1 MKYDYNNIDTLED
14 LVGIL
19 LQEIEERK
27 EDVGFVNI
35 AEHYLESVREELAID
50 NEDVEICNEI
60 IEEVIDFLNTYKP
73 TLTCVGVNG
82 EDNVCNITLIG
93 VQGYLIHNYTLQV
106 NTEKLKDYNVAYML
120 STKVRTLYY
129 SMEELPTKTDIMD
142 IIREITEE

>member
-27 EDVGFVNI
+27 EDIGFVNI
-35 AEHYLESVREELAID
+35 AEHYLESIREELAID
-50 NEDVEICNEI
+50 NENAEICNDI

-73 TLTCVGVNG
+73 TLTCVGING
-82 EDNVCNITLIG
+82 EDNICNITLIG
-93 VQGYLIHNYTLQV
+93 VQGYLIHNYTLQA

-142 IIREITEE
+142 IIQEITEE

>member
-27 EDVGFVNI
+27 EDIGFVNI
-35 AEHYLESVREELAID
+35 AEHYLESIREELAID

>member
-27 EDVGFVNI
+27 EDIGFVNI
-35 AEHYLESVREELAID
+35 AEHYLESIREELAID
-50 NEDVEICNEI
+50 NENVEICNEI

-106 NTEKLKDYNVAYML
+106 NTEKLKDYSVAYML

>member
-27 EDVGFVNI
+27 EDIGFVNI
-35 AEHYLESVREELAID
+35 AEHYLESIREELAID
-50 NEDVEICNEI
+50 NENAEICNEI
-60 IEEVIDFLNTYKP
+60 IEEVVDFLNTYKP
-73 TLTCVGVNG
+73 TLTCVGING
-82 EDNVCNITLIG
+82 EDNICNITLIG
-93 VQGYLIHNYTLQV
+93 VQGYLIHNYTLQA
-106 NTEKLKDYNVAYML
+106 NTEKLKNYNVAYIL

>member
-27 EDVGFVNI
+27 EDIGFVNI
-35 AEHYLESVREELAID
+35 AEHYLESIREELAID
-50 NEDVEICNEI
+50 NENAEICNEI

-73 TLTCVGVNG
+73 TLTCVGING
-82 EDNVCNITLIG
+82 EDNICNITLIG
-93 VQGYLIHNYTLQV
+93 VQGYLIHNYTLQA
-106 NTEKLKDYNVAYML
+106 NTEKLKDYSIAYML

-129 SMEELPTKTDIMD
+129 SMEELPTETDIMD
-142 IIREITEE
+142 IIREIMEE

>member
-27 EDVGFVNI
+27 EDIGFVNI
-35 AEHYLESVREELAID
+35 AEHYLESIREELAID
-50 NEDVEICNEI
+50 NENVEICNEI

>member
-27 EDVGFVNI
+27 EDIGFVNI
-35 AEHYLESVREELAID
+35 AEHYLESIREELAID
-50 NEDVEICNEI
+50 NENVEICNEI

-82 EDNVCNITLIG
+82 EDNICNIALIG
-93 VQGYLIHNYTLQV
+93 VQGYLIHNYTLQA
-106 NTEKLKDYNVAYML
+106 NTEKLKDYNIAYML

-142 IIREITEE
+142 IIREVTKE